1 MKKAVQSEKCVPAEK
16 LDHCSYSFFLK
27 LSESFELPSVGYAG
41 SQTESELGRVLGKA
55 HMPGVAS
62 GQTYDYLQL
71 FFCAS
76 ILKTVVN
83 SVTFQR
89 KMASSVSIILNK
101 KVLHFLNP
109 NYPQ

>member
-1 MKKAVQSEKCVPAEK
+1 MQSEKCVPAEK

-27 LSESFELPSVGYAG
+27 LPECFKLPSVGYAG

-71 FFCAS
+71 FF
-76 ILKTVVN
+76 
-83 SVTFQR
+83 SVHLF
-89 KMASSVSIILNK
+89 
-101 KVLHFLNP
+101 
-109 NYPQ
+109 